1 MEDSVFEDL
10 VEQYMPLIKSQ
21 IKKLHLTNN
30 YIRYEQVAII
40 ALWEC
45 AESYQNGKGSFSSYA
60 YMKVRGKLID
70 ECRQEIRLAKQLS
83 LHSDWSY
90 YEERLPIHQQTL
102 LTEIDLS
109 NLTENQSKW
118 VEMVVLGGESLKTLA
133 GVEGVSIEA
142 VKSWRKSALSKL
154 RKQLLSS

>member
-21 IKKLHLTNN
+21 IKKLHLTNH
-30 YIRYEQVAII
+30 YMRYEQVGMI

-45 AESYQNGKGSFSSYA
+45 AESYQHGKGSFSSYA

-70 ECRQEIRLAKQLS
+70 ECRQEIRLSKQLA
-83 LHSDWSY
+83 LHSDWSE

-102 LTEIDLS
+102 LTELDLS
-109 NLTENQSKW
+109 NLTEKQSKW
-118 VEMVVLGGESLKTLA
+118 VNMVVLGGESLKTLA

-154 RKQLLSS
+154 RKQLLSI